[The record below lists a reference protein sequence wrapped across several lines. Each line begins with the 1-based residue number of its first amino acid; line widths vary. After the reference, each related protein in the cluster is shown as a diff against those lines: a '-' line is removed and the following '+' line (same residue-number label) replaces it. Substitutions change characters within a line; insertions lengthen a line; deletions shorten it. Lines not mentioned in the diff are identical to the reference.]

1 MPGTWAQFQLKQ
13 CSPHLAYQFPEYNQ
27 ETCSFP
33 YLIKVARTTMRKTFQ
48 KQKREGVNT
57 TTGW

>member
-1 MPGTWAQFQLKQ
+1 LKQ

-48 KQKREGVNT
+48 KQKREAVNT
-57 TTGW
+57 TAGW